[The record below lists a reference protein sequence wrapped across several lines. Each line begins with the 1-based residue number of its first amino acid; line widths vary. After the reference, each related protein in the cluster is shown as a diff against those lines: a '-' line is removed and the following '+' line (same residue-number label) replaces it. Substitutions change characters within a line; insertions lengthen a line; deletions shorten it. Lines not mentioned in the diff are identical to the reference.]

1 MLLFLLLLLL
11 LAHLLSLGAS
21 AEESAHEEEEE
32 GFAEE
37 MPEEFLALLDS
48 LPEEIR
54 ALLPEGIFSQRSE
67 EVGEA
72 VGKMG
77 DFFFLLEAVL
87 SLCGMRLR
95 DCVGLFASV
104 MGILLLSA
112 ISKACA
118 SSLGSKRIEQ
128 AFSLC
133 SSLVILLSL
142 FSLSYR
148 GFSSVSSYFSTLNGI
163 SAALLPLTGVLYA
176 MGGNLSAATAST
188 AGLSVFMTLT
198 EEVVGRS
205 VLPLCGICL
214 AFSLISALDTAPR
227 LGTLVASLKKNYT
240 TAISFLM
247 TLLLAMI
254 GTQTTLGAKAD
265 GLA

>member
-1 MLLFLLLLLL
+1 MKRNVRPYRMLLFLLLLLL

-21 AEESAHEEEEE
+21 ADEGTHEEEEEE

-67 EVGEA
+67 EVSEA

-112 ISKACA
+112 
-118 SSLGSKRIEQ
+118 
-128 AFSLC
+128 
-133 SSLVILLSL
+133 
-142 FSLSYR
+142 
-148 GFSSVSSYFSTLNGI
+148 
-163 SAALLPLTGVLYA
+163 
-176 MGGNLSAATAST
+176 
-188 AGLSVFMTLT
+188 
-198 EEVVGRS
+198 
-205 VLPLCGICL
+205 
-214 AFSLISALDTAPR
+214 
-227 LGTLVASLKKNYT
+227 
-240 TAISFLM
+240 
-247 TLLLAMI
+247 
-254 GTQTTLGAKAD
+254 
-265 GLA
+265 